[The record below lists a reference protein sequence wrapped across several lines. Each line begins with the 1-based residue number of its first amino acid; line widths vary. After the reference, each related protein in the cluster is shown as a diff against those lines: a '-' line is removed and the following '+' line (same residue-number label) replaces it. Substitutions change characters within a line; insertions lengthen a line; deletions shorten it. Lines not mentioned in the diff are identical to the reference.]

1 MGSQMSSALGGWCDL
16 TIKAE
21 LFIVFYFIPRL
32 QNLGPGALM
41 ANIKQLQRRQM
52 GK

>member
-1 MGSQMSSALGGWCDL
+1 MGSLMSSVLGVWFDL

-21 LFIVFYFIPRL
+21 LFIVVISFLAFKISS
-32 QNLGPGALM
+32 LM
-41 ANIKQLQRRQM
+41 PNIKQLQRRQM

>member
-1 MGSQMSSALGGWCDL
+1 MGSLMSSVLGVWFDL

-21 LFIVFYFIPRL
+21 LFIVLISNL
-32 QNLGPGALM
+32 QSGALM
-41 ANIKQLQRRQM
+41 PNIKQLQRRQM